1 MNAFITLVQ
10 KYPDTAVRFASP
22 VASINPGDGSKDPK
36 PSVILTSGEIVE
48 GDIIIG
54 ADGIRSITRT
64 VVTGEDDAPLNTGD
78 AAFR

>member
-1 MNAFITLVQ
+1 M
-10 KYPDTAVRFASP
+10 RFACP
-22 VASINPGDGSKDPK
+22 VATINPGDPSTVK
-36 PSVILTSGEIVE
+36 PFVTLASGDRVE

-78 AAFR
+78 AAFRWVTTT